1 MHRGAD
7 VLTRV
12 HLLRVSDRVLDTAAR
27 LQPAPLGSPDA
38 IHLASAQH
46 LGSDLARVVSYDHRM
61 SLAAKALGWTVVSPG
76 VTT

>member
-1 MHRGAD
+1 MRRGAD

-27 LQPAPLGSPDA
+27 LQPAPLRWPDA